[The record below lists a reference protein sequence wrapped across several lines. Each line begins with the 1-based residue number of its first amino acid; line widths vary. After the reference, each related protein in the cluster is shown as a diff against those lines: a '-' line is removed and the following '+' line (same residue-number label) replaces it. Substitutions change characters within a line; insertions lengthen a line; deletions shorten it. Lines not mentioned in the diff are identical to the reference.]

1 MQIILSSAPTGSTA
15 HVDANAK
22 YVPGE
27 LQCSSHINA
36 YQPDVHC
43 TVHTDNTVH
52 CTHTQR

>member
-1 MQIILSSAPTGSTA
+1 MQIILFSVPTGSTA

-36 YQPDVHC
+36 YQPDVH
-43 TVHTDNTVH
+43 
-52 CTHTQR
+52 